1 MSTTNAPR
9 HLSQELEQIRT
20 GLNGE
25 DTTLGALVDQI
36 GERGFGLVFLVMA
49 LPAALPLPAPGYATP
64 FGIVMALLGGQMFL
78 GRSTPWLPE
87 AARKRRLSYGLVDFS
102 IRNGGRLLTVVE
114 WIVRPRIRS
123 LARHPLFLS
132 AVAVIVVFMSL
143 FMMLPIPLT
152 NTAPSFVIFVLAA
165 GILEEDGLLLLAGI
179 LLAPVAGL
187 IAIAA
192 LVFGLRHGLDAVEG
206 TVKPWI
212 RSLWGG

>member
-1 MSTTNAPR
+1 MSSPNAQH
-9 HLSQELEQIRT
+9 HLSKELEQVRA
-20 GLNGE
+20 GLNGQ
-25 DTTLGALVDQI
+25 DTTLGALVDEI
-36 GERGFGLVFLVMA
+36 GERGFGLLFLVLA

-78 GRSTPWLPE
+78 GRPTPWLPE

-102 IRNGGRLLTVVE
+102 IRHGARLLAVVE

-123 LARHPLFLS
+123 LARNRVFLR
-132 AVAVIVVFMSL
+132 AVAVLVVVMSL

-165 GILEEDGLLLLAGI
+165 GILEEDGLLLLAGL
-179 LLAPVAGL
+179 LLAPVAAV
-187 IAIAA
+187 ISIAA
-192 LVFGLRHGLDAVEG
+192 LVFGMRYGLDAVEE
-206 TVKPWI
+206 TVKPWL